1 MKKNKEIEEKSS
13 NASSSGNY
21 ASSETCENLEP
32 EGENKPE
39 IALASGDQL
48 PKNQSWWTDS
58 GASQHMSPVKKD
70 MTDFVKFK
78 NPNIVKLADNIVL
91 HAYGKGTVQLS
102 VYDGIEKVKVT
113 LKDVLYVPKVQN
125 KLILLSSTT
134 DKGTEVQFRGQS
146 CKVMIDDKVY
156 STAYKHGKLYKL
168 NSEPQATCCF
178 GSTDKKDD
186 SLSMWH
192 ARFGQLNYNYLKML
206 DSKSLVK
213 GLSF

>member
-1 MKKNKEIEEKSS
+1 MAKGCFNKKADMKKNKEIEEKSS

-21 ASSETCENLEP
+21 TSNETCENLEP

-48 PKNQSWWTDS
+48 LKNQSWWTDS

-78 NPNIVKLADNIVL
+78 NPNIVKLADNSVL

-102 VYDGIEKVKVT
+102 VYDGIENVKVT
-113 LKDVLYVPKVQN
+113 LKDVLYLPEIQN
-125 KLILLSSTT
+125 GLISLSSMT

-156 STAYKHGKLYKL
+156 FIAHKHGKLYKL

-192 ARFGQLNYNYLKML
+192 ARFGYL
-206 DSKSLVK
+206 SQNA
-213 GLSF
+213 G